1 MSTLC
6 LLPNGVEKCLHL
18 NWGWKWVQTRGHYW
32 ETDVENVSDRHYCA
46 GADLPLSKGKW
57 LPWSP
62 KSQAPPKIL
71 FIYDMRIKQER
82 LLLMVFITTTTVC
95 VSELNVLLVYPACS
109 KLKYASE
116 ADCRTS
122 VRSLFPSAR
131 TPLSLSLSLRLLCLA
146 SGTAQLLSLFYV

>member
-1 MSTLC
+1 
-6 LLPNGVEKCLHL
+6 
-18 NWGWKWVQTRGHYW
+18 
-32 ETDVENVSDRHYCA
+32 
-46 GADLPLSKGKW
+46 
-57 LPWSP
+57 
-62 KSQAPPKIL
+62 
-71 FIYDMRIKQER
+71 MRIKQER
-82 LLLMVFITTTTVC
+82 LLLMLFITTTTVC